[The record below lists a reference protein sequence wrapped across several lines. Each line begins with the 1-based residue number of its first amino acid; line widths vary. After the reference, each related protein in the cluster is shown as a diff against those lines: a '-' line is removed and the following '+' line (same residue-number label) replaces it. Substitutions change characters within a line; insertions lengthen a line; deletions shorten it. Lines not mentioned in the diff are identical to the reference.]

1 MRARAQP
8 NPDDSETPGRNVY
21 VAGPGCAAV
30 APPLYVDANE
40 PKEIADLLR
49 GLGVEVERRKIAPG
63 DYVCGEVGIERKT
76 ISDFF
81 GSLVQKRLFE
91 QLRRLR
97 ESYPVA
103 LLILEGDPQEISDFK
118 SPQAFLG
125 AIVAIEVD
133 ERVPILTTA
142 DREQTAALLAVIW
155 KRQGRERSAYGLRHK
170 TKTLDLEERQR
181 FLVEGLPNVGETLAR
196 NLLEHF
202 GSVRA
207 VFTADEEELREVP
220 KIGEGKAAE
229 IARVLGSRYEGRQK
243 RIDPEDPDA

>member
-1 MRARAQP
+1 VR
-8 NPDDSETPGRNVY
+8 V
-21 VAGPGCAAV
+21 VA
-30 APPLYVDANE
+30 APLVVDTNE

-49 GLGVEVERRKIAPG
+49 GLDVEVNRKKIAPG
-63 DYVCGEVGIERKT
+63 DYVCGEIGIERKT

-81 GSLVQKRLFE
+81 GSIVKKRLFE

-97 ESYPVA
+97 DSYPVA
-103 LLILEGDPQEISDFK
+103 LMILEGDPQEISEFK
-118 SPQAFLG
+118 SPQAILG

-142 DREQTAALLAVIW
+142 DRGQTALLLSVIW
-155 KRQGRERSAYGLRHK
+155 KRQDRERASYGLRHK
-170 TKTLDLEERQR
+170 PKTLDLEERQR

-207 VFTADEEELREVP
+207 VFTADAAQLRQVA
-220 KIGEGKAAE
+220 KIGEGRAAD
-229 IARVLGSRYEGRQK
+229 IARILSAKYEGRQ
-243 RIDPEDPDA
+243 RRLGEDERAGNV

>member
-1 MRARAQP
+1 MIRGP
-8 NPDDSETPGRNVY
+8 PGGTFTSPRRV
-21 VAGPGCAAV
+21 VRAV
-30 APPLYVDANE
+30 AAPLYVDTNE
-40 PKEIADLLR
+40 PREIADLLR
-49 GLGVEVERRKIAPG
+49 GLGVEVERKKIAPG

-76 ISDFF
+76 VSDFF
-81 GSLVQKRLFE
+81 GSLVKKRLFE

-103 LLILEGDPQEISDFK
+103 LMILEGDPQEISEFQ
-118 SPQAFLG
+118 SPQAILG

-133 ERVPILTTA
+133 ERVPILSTA
-142 DREQTAALLAVIW
+142 DREQTAALLSVIW
-155 KRQGRERSAYGLRHK
+155 KRQDRERSSYGLRHK
-170 TKTLDLEERQR
+170 PKTLDLEERQR

-243 RIDPEDPDA
+243 RLDAEDPDA

>member
-1 MRARAQP
+1 MIRGPPGGTFTSRARLL
-8 NPDDSETPGRNVY
+8 R
-21 VAGPGCAAV
+21 AV
-30 APPLYVDANE
+30 AAPLYVDANE
-40 PKEIADLLR
+40 PREIADLLR

-76 ISDFF
+76 VSDFF
-81 GSLVQKRLFE
+81 ASLVRKRLFE

-97 ESYPVA
+97 DSYPVA
-103 LLILEGDPQEISDFK
+103 LMILEGDLQEVSEFK
-118 SPQAFLG
+118 SPQAILG
-125 AIVAIEVD
+125 AFVAIEVD

-155 KRQGRERSAYGLRHK
+155 RRQDRVQSAYGLRHK
-170 TKTLDLEERQR
+170 PKALDLEERQR

-196 NLLEHF
+196 NLLERF

-207 VFTADEEELREVP
+207 VFTADEDELRRVP

-229 IARVLGSRYEGRQK
+229 IVRVLGAPYAGRQ
-243 RIDPEDPDA
+243 RRLDEDDADA